1 MKGMIFKVGHLFNI
15 VKHNFVI
22 CGVFSSK
29 NVLSKLLGHFFTPV
43 LYLQL
48 DVKKKGYCKDFK
60 TNRDIFFGGGD
71 SGEELRAEAPSVC
84 YHRIGVL
91 LGHFLEESYA
101 DHMTTPDKI
110 L

>member
-1 MKGMIFKVGHLFNI
+1 MR
-15 VKHNFVI
+15 
-22 CGVFSSK
+22 VFSSK
-29 NVLSKLLGHFFTPV
+29 NVLCKLLGHFFTPV
-43 LYLQL
+43 LHLQL
-48 DVKKKGYCKDFK
+48 HVKKKGYCKDFK
-60 TNRDIFFGGGD
+60 TNRDFFGGR
-71 SGEELRAEAPSVC
+71 GEELRAEAPSVC